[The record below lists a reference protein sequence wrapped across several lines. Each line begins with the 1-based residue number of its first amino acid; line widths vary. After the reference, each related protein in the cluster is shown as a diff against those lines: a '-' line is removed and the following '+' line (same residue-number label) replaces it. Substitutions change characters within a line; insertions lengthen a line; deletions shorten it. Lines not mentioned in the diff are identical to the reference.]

1 MDIREEARNILPE
14 VIKWRRDLH
23 RIPETGF
30 DLLETVS
37 YIKSVLESL
46 GIPFTEQQG
55 CKCGLVGTIRG
66 SKGGRT
72 VAVRADMD
80 ALPMREETGLDFAS
94 INGNMHACGHDAH
107 MAVLLG
113 VARLLMGHRSELAG
127 EVKLIFQPAEELG
140 TGALKMIES
149 GALDG
154 VDLIVGMHVGALA
167 DDPRPGQM
175 LFWRGRMMACMD
187 RFRITVHG
195 KGSHGSTPERSI
207 DPVVVGSQI
216 VTALQSIVSR
226 ELSPQ
231 EPCVVSVCRFQ
242 AGSAFNIIPD
252 KAELEGTIR
261 AFSNETREY
270 LKKRIGELSEAVAVS
285 MRAEISYEFDMLPP
299 PVVND
304 PEVASELYNIAK
316 DLYPDN
322 VTMMKK
328 GIMGGE
334 DFSRYLEKVQ
344 GSFFLLQN
352 PNNQNGELYL
362 NHHPKF
368 DIDESVLDR
377 GIAVMS
383 QYVIKQLR

>member
-1 MDIREEARNILPE
+1 
-14 VIKWRRDLH
+14 
-23 RIPETGF
+23 
-30 DLLETVS
+30 
-37 YIKSVLESL
+37 
-46 GIPFTEQQG
+46 
-55 CKCGLVGTIRG
+55 
-66 SKGGRT
+66 
-72 VAVRADMD
+72 
-80 ALPMREETGLDFAS
+80 
-94 INGNMHACGHDAH
+94 
-107 MAVLLG
+107 
-113 VARLLMGHRSELAG
+113 
-127 EVKLIFQPAEELG
+127 
-140 TGALKMIES
+140 MIEN

-207 DPVVVGSQI
+207 DPVVAGSQI
-216 VTALQSIVSR
+216 VTALQTIVSR

-252 KAELEGTIR
+252 KAELESTIK

-352 PNNQNGELYL
+352 LKNQNGELYL